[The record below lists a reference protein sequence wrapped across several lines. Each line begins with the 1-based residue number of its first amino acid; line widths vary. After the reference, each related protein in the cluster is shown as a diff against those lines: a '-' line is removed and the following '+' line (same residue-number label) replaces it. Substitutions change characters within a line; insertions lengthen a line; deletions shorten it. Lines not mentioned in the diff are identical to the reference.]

1 MKQSESFLFYTTVF
15 LIHIFC
21 SIKFLGLDI
30 TSFIIKTYFLLYSL
44 HIISSSSIFF
54 INKLQKT
61 NPFLFLAVNC
71 IKIIIYTTFLVLIS
85 KKNSLDSIVYITHF
99 FIPYFIFLA
108 KELFEN
114 KKKLKTKNND

>member
-21 SIKFLGLDI
+21 SSKFFGLDI
-30 TSFIIKTYFLLYSL
+30 TGFIIKTYFLLYSL
-44 HIISSSSIFF
+44 HIISSISIFF

-61 NPFLFLAVNC
+61 NPFLFLAVNF
-71 IKIIIYTTFLVLIS
+71 IKIIIYTTFLVLS
-85 KKNSLDSIVYITHF
+85 TKKNSLDSIVYISHF

-114 KKKLKTKNND
+114 KKKIKTKNND